1 MNDKISTKSEE
12 VCIMGKDQKVQ
23 EVREA
28 TYIEP
33 DADLKLSYP
42 GLEQE
47 LNPERG
53 KKSKNGQN

>member
-1 MNDKISTKSEE
+1 
-12 VCIMGKDQKVQ
+12 MGKDQKVQ